1 MKSKFTKQND
11 PFIFFFFFYQ
21 YSLSSFTSPW
31 NHRFHYD
38 LQTLKSWRGIQ
49 EKEEKLRGC
58 IKIRDGRARKW
69 AGKNFGCGGR
79 ALARGKLPSQFPRGE
94 TQWRSLVVYLK
105 ISLMYVRLGLK
116 TPLLTVHAYWAI
128 PRHECRHE
136 IPERNA
142 LHRFHVPPALI
153 ELVHR
158 EPTQLLGYRSL
169 VISKEIPAHNA
180 SPASKLLSLFD
191 PENSPFF
198 PLSSS
203 SSTQIARLHTSLQRE
218 VPTNTVYK

>member
-1 MKSKFTKQND
+1 MVG
-11 PFIFFFFFYQ
+11 
-21 YSLSSFTSPW
+21 
-31 NHRFHYD
+31 
-38 LQTLKSWRGIQ
+38 RGN
-49 EKEEKLRGC
+49 
-58 IKIRDGRARKW
+58 GRERILDV
-69 AGKNFGCGGR
+69 GGR
-79 ALARGKLPSQFPRGE
+79 ALARGKVPSQFPRGGRGE

-142 LHRFHVPPALI
+142 LHRFHVLPAPI

-180 SPASKLLSLFD
+180 SLETSLPFR
-191 PENSPFF
+191 PGKFSFFPSPFLLF
-198 PLSSS
+198 YTNRAS
-203 SSTQIARLHTSLQRE
+203 TSLQQQ